1 MNIAEA
7 RDKCKSLIAKAPRDA
22 LVLAILVMASALS
35 FGLGYL
41 AGLDAA
47 VYLETESAEAK

>member
-22 LVLAILVMASALS
+22 LILAILVLASALS